1 MRQFL
6 ILLLISI
13 TCKSDRQCMPK
24 DCKRPGHQAKSC
36 FCSCL
41 QPAIDDKRKDLYVS
55 FPRCINATI
64 KCGFYTLRFKLNIF
78 ELEDEK
84 RYELTNKM
92 LSLRGN
98 ENSFTQKFSLDNS
111 ASKTSLKIDRKYII
125 SVTPTCT
132 ICDFCRPIEIVL
144 DAKHTA
150 ISAPTTEKGQKS
162 ENGTTII
169 MAVVVSV
176 SVCVIIGSVIFA
188 VISRR
193 SCSNQRHVVS
203 QRDNFR
209 RS

>member
-6 ILLLISI
+6 ILLLFSI
-13 TCKSDRQCMPK
+13 KCKSEEQCMPN
-24 DCKRPGHQAKSC
+24 DCMRPGHQAKSC

-41 QPAIDDKRKDLYVS
+41 QPAIDDMRKDLYVS

-64 KCGFYTLRFKLNIF
+64 KCVVYTLRFKLNIF
-78 ELEDEK
+78 ELQDEK
-84 RYELTNKM
+84 RNELTSKM
-92 LSLRGN
+92 LALRGN

-111 ASKTSLKIDRKYII
+111 ILKTSLKIDRKYII

-150 ISAPTTEKGQKS
+150 ISYHTMQEEQTS
-162 ENGTTII
+162 EQETTTII
-169 MAVVVSV
+169 VVVISV
-176 SVCVIIGSVIFA
+176 CVCVIIGSVIFA
-188 VISRR
+188 VIFRR
-193 SCSNQRHVVS
+193 SRSSQRHVVS
-203 QRDNFR
+203 QADNFL

>member
-78 ELEDEK
+78 ELQDEK

-98 ENSFTQKFSLDNS
+98 ENSFTQKFSLDYS
-111 ASKTSLKIDRKYII
+111 ASKTSMKIDRKYII

-150 ISAPTTEKGQKS
+150 IPAPITEEGQKS
-162 ENGTTII
+162 EHGTTITI
-169 MAVVVSV
+169 AVVVSV
-176 SVCVIIGSVIFA
+176 CVCVIIGFVIFA

-203 QRDNFR
+203 QRDNFQ